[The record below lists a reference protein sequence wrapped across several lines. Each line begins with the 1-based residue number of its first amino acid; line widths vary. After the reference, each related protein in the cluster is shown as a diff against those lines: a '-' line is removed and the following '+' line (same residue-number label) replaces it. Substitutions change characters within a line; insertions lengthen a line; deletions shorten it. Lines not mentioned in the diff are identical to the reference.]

1 MKRVPE
7 NGHDRHHHHPNEEYL
22 VHSFFPALPHS
33 DDMILEEVFVRYV
46 FFVFYVSLK
55 IHVVQA
61 LYKAREHSSF
71 DLGVSTVAP
80 NTDSPTSSQGI
91 VGCI

>member
-46 FFVFYVSLK
+46 FFVFLRFPENSRCSGTL
-55 IHVVQA
+55 Q
-61 LYKAREHSSF
+61 S
-71 DLGVSTVAP
+71 
-80 NTDSPTSSQGI
+80 
-91 VGCI
+91 